1 MVTLK
6 CIFCEKIF
14 KLHYD
19 QTLPALNKKK
29 EKGHIVFC
37 PYCGKKYII
46 TGMPK
51 GAE

>member
-6 CIFCEKIF
+6 CIFCEKVF

-19 QTLPALNKKK
+19 QTQPALNKKK
-29 EKGHIVFC
+29 EMGHIVFC
-37 PYCGKKYII
+37 PYCGKKYNI
-46 TGMPK
+46 TGTPK